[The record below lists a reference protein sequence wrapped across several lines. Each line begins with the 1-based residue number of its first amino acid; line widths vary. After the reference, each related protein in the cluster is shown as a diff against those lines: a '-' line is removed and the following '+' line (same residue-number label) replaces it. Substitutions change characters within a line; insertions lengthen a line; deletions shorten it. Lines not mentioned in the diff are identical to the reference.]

1 MFKKKKT
8 QLILDIS
15 FMNHSAYFVFTS
27 FFATRSVMR
36 GPQTV
41 MCQCASMKVHST
53 DKNNHEAITVRA
65 LHALLS
71 RVTYSE
77 QIGARCRAQGLLY

>member
-1 MFKKKKT
+1 MGLFFIFFYE
-8 QLILDIS
+8 LICVLCVYVLLPDPIGDE
-15 FMNHSAYFVFTS
+15 
-27 FFATRSVMR
+27 

-41 MCQCASMKVHST
+41 MCHCASMKVHNT

-77 QIGARCRAQGLLY
+77 QIGARCRAQGLLYRMHGS